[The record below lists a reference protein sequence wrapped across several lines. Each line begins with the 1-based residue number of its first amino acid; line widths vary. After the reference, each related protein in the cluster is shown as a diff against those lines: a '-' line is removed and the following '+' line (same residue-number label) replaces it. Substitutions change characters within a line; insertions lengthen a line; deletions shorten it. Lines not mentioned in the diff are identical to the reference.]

1 MGRFKKAV
9 LKEEGPGR
17 PRKKPLLQAEILS
30 EITLV
35 YRDLESGF
43 YGKGDDVDVN
53 AVVEDLE
60 HIIKYARDLVAGAP
74 FYPATGD
81 EYMLAMWEDD
91 MSAHEE
97 RMKKDIA
104 KAFYGRG
111 YDAN

>member
-17 PRKKPLLQAEILS
+17 PRKKPLLQAEILE
-30 EITLV
+30 EITIV

-81 EYMLAMWEDD
+81 EYMLKKWEKDRQRYTQR
-91 MSAHEE
+91 E
-97 RMKKDIA
+97 KDIKRHTLRA
-104 KAFYGRG
+104 LQEVV
-111 YDAN
+111 